1 MSNEELI
8 EQIRSGGDR
17 AQLLGQLYD
26 QNRGL
31 IYQTVRPFQGSGGS
45 DIDDLMQSAFFG
57 LCEAADRY
65 DPDKGTQ
72 FVTYLPYWVR
82 AAVRRSLGGT
92 QYAERLPEFM
102 QQRVIAYKQTVTAW
116 EQRTGSPPPDLILR
130 RSLGITQE
138 QLEQLRAVMIRTA
151 TVSLA
156 APVPGVDDITL
167 EDAIPDPRDRIGDLC
182 EALDTETDAAILW
195 GEVDAL
201 DPRQAAAI
209 RTKFI
214 EGLPVSQVAEQLHL
228 TRSQVNDAI
237 TRGCSKLR
245 RKRRIKQIAMDHGY
259 STGDLYGG
267 SLGRW
272 LHSGMSNV
280 EAAVI
285 RRLEPD

>member
-72 FVTYLPYWVR
+72 FTTYLRPWVR
-82 AAVRRSLGGT
+82 AAVGKSQSIQGL
-92 QYAERLPEFM
+92 ERLPDFM
-102 QQRVIAYKQTVTAW
+102 RQRVLAYRRAATQWQQLTGTA
-116 EQRTGSPPPDLILR
+116 PDDAVMRSRLR
-130 RSLGITQE
+130 ITQE
-138 QLEQLRAVMIRTA
+138 QLEQLRKVMRSCE

-182 EALDTETDAAILW
+182 ETLDTETDAAILW

-214 EGLPVSQVAEQLHL
+214 EGLTASQVAEQLHL

-272 LHSGMSNV
+272 RHSGMSNV